1 MFHYRMIGKG
11 RSGVSGAV
19 DRLLA
24 RVRELLGRPDDRR
37 AEASLSTMLAYDF
50 ECESIN
56 VPETVLQSNPLGVEA
71 EDRVEA

>member
-1 MFHYRMIGKG
+1 
-11 RSGVSGAV
+11 VSGAV

-24 RVRELLGRPDDRR
+24 RVRELLERPDDRR
-37 AEASLSTMLAYDF
+37 TERSLFKMLVYDF

-56 VPETVLQSNPLGVEA
+56 VPETILQSNPLGFEV